1 MASGKIISF
10 TNIRL
15 PRPSFR
21 FTNDMGPTNS
31 EYVAKNATSSNFF
44 PYFSIAVD
52 LLYLFSKQDV
62 FISLGLFKFKMTLR
76 RPGGRENVVGPPWL
90 CVWRK
95 VAVCVCQPPFFVESS
110 QVRAAAPFGNFHLLV
125 SGGAACPLLFSTSF
139 TVYTFYPALQLGS
152 IRLSLCALG

>member
-1 MASGKIISF
+1 MPHLR
-10 TNIRL
+10 NL
-15 PRPSFR
+15 
-21 FTNDMGPTNS
+21 
-31 EYVAKNATSSNFF
+31 SSNFF
-44 PYFSIAVD
+44 PYFSIVVD
-52 LLYLFSKQDV
+52 LLFSKQDV

-152 IRLSLCALG
+152 IRLSLVRTWLRIPGSLEGPLPPEPEPAGPVQAT